1 MENIIIAVGIVLLSI
16 MYTFVKTQPN
26 KLYIYASIIF
36 LGMLPLIIGEKYLA
50 MFIIF
55 VIFLLQ
61 ELFLMNERKNIRTKV
76 ESRYKVVNAIT
87 LLAVVLIAILKI
99 PLSKTNVIVHHVV
112 TDTEVFLVFMII
124 SLMALQFSRK
134 KLWK

>member
-1 MENIIIAVGIVLLSI
+1 
-16 MYTFVKTQPN
+16 
-26 KLYIYASIIF
+26 
-36 LGMLPLIIGEKYLA
+36 MLPLIIGEKYLA